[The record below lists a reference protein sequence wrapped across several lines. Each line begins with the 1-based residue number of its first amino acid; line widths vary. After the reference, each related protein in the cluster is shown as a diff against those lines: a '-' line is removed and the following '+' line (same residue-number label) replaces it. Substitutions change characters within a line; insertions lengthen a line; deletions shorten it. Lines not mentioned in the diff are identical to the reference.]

1 MFGGCT
7 ANVERGATIIKEI
20 RNSVS
25 NRKHAATAGSACTH
39 ASDQVCV
46 CVFVFAFVC
55 VFMYVCACVRAC
67 GMLVRLATWGG
78 DGRPSAL
85 MHEARKSHFVGQPS
99 GEAALEI
106 QRTRVFDSRYVLRD
120 DREPKDP
127 RSLRANRA
135 ALVTRRYRWVVRGG

>member
-1 MFGGCT
+1 M
-7 ANVERGATIIKEI
+7 RW
-20 RNSVS
+20 
-25 NRKHAATAGSACTH
+25 RK
-39 ASDQVCV
+39 
-46 CVFVFAFVC
+46 CVFVCLCVYVHACVC
-55 VFMYVCACVRAC
+55 ARARKRMCVHACVRAC

-99 GEAALEI
+99 GAAAREI

-127 RSLRANRA
+127 RSLSANNV